1 MSGDLVSVIP
11 PAVGAACALR
21 RRVRGWRRLAALLAL
36 LTPLAQQRPALL
48 DGLPMAHA
56 GGPSA
61 GHHTASIPAA
71 RGSSATVGSH
81 AADTH
86 AADTHAP
93 DTHTPAAPR
102 ALWCCELAAIAV
114 VAAPWNVP
122 SLVAA
127 PVVAF
132 RVAPIERGTP
142 HTPCVSQLRLPFATA
157 PPALM
162 A

>member
-1 MSGDLVSVIP
+1 VISDRVPVIP
-11 PAVGAACALR
+11 PTRRAACAIR
-21 RRVRGWRRLAALLAL
+21 RRVSRWHRLAALLAL

-48 DGLPMAHA
+48 DGVPMAHA
-56 GGPSA
+56 GGASA
-61 GHHTASIPAA
+61 GHQVAA
-71 RGSSATVGSH
+71 ISVAVSATATTGSH
-81 AADTH
+81 APH
-86 AADTHAP
+86 THAP

-102 ALWCCELAAIAV
+102 GLWCCELAAIAV
-114 VAAPWNVP
+114 VAIPWNVP

-132 RVAPIERGTP
+132 CVAPLERCTP
-142 HTPCVSQLRLPFATA
+142 RTTRVSQLRLPFATA